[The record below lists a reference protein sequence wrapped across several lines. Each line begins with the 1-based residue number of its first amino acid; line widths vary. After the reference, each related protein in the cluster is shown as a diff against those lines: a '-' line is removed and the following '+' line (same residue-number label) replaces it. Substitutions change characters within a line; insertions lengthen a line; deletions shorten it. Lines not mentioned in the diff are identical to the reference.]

1 MRIPPTAAHFP
12 SFSRHSRQPRL
23 LCIPAVVGYAVIRS
37 ALQDVSRVGIHC
49 HTSLAVGPL
58 QHCPALNT
66 AQPSTHPA
74 LNTAQPSTHPALNTA
89 QPSTHPALN
98 TAQPST
104 LPSPQHILP
113 STHPALN
120 TAQPSTQRSE
130 LPRNRET
137 SYSRVRRNSA
147 VKQGLECSAVAAT
160 TKMVLHSSHSHV
172 TLNHSS
178 HNYASCL

>member
-1 MRIPPTAAHFP
+1 MLSNMVVRSEACGTVTVGVSFELNADPTDSCSLSKLLSPLSPASTSVHPSRSWLRSRQVSTPRCLKGGHSLSHIPGCRPTATLP
-12 SFSRHSRQPRL
+12 SP
-23 LCIPAVVGYAVIRS
+23 
-37 ALQDVSRVGIHC
+37 
-49 HTSLAVGPL
+49 
-58 QHCPALNT
+58 QHIL
-66 AQPSTHPA
+66 
-74 LNTAQPSTHPALNTA
+74 
-89 QPSTHPALN
+89 
-98 TAQPST
+98 PST

-130 LPRNRET
+130 LPRNSET